1 MNTLQT
7 IILLMT
13 LAIVLVGI
21 ALRLRIPYPLA
32 LVLGGAAL
40 GFAPGLNEI
49 PFNPNFV
56 LVIVLPP
63 TLYYAAYSIPFKE
76 FRRNIQDILWLALG
90 LVIVTTLFIGLLF
103 KWLFPELPWA
113 LAFTF
118 GAIISPP
125 DAVAATAIL
134 RRFTISSR
142 LLTVLEGESLIN
154 DATGLVLYR
163 IGVIA
168 LLSGIFSLTGASLEF
183 TKVAVGGILIGMM
196 TGYLLHAFSS
206 RFLDPILAVV
216 FSFTIPYLTY
226 ILADLLQVS
235 GVLAVVIN
243 GLIGSRMMVTKF
255 AALTRVIGWASW
267 DILIILLNCFIFI
280 LIGLQL
286 SGVMH
291 RLTME
296 KIFIY
301 FGYGLILT
309 VATIIIRFVWVY
321 LRQGIICL
329 KGKKGFYFRRESL
342 HEAIILSWSGM
353 RGIVSLSA
361 ALALPY
367 YLPDGSALPGRD
379 IVTFLTFTVI
389 LLSLLIPGLTL
400 SSLMKWLNIQLT
412 QEDQDTKMVRKELLK
427 AAKEEVEH
435 LHTSGQIDQQDYNF
449 LINYFNHRHQ
459 MFEIALKAKTRFYS
473 LESARMQVLNKKRQ
487 RLLNMWEKN
496 EISDELFNL
505 LERELDVEEV
515 YLARATI

>member
-1 MNTLQT
+1 MNTFET

-40 GFAPGLNEI
+40 GFTPGLNEI
-49 PFNPNFV
+49 PFSPNLV

-90 LVIVTTLFIGLLF
+90 LVMVTTLFIGLLF

-163 IGVIA
+163 ISVIA
-168 LLSGIFSLTGASLEF
+168 LLSGIFSLTEASLEF

-255 AALTRVIGWASW
+255 AALTRVIGWAAW

-286 SGVMH
+286 PGVIH

-296 KIFIY
+296 KILIY
-301 FGYGLILT
+301 FGYGVILT
-309 VATIIIRFVWVY
+309 VATILIRFVWVY
-321 LRQGIICL
+321 LRQGII
-329 KGKKGFYFRRESL
+329 
-342 HEAIILSWSGM
+342 
-353 RGIVSLSA
+353 
-361 ALALPY
+361 
-367 YLPDGSALPGRD
+367 
-379 IVTFLTFTVI
+379 
-389 LLSLLIPGLTL
+389 
-400 SSLMKWLNIQLT
+400 
-412 QEDQDTKMVRKELLK
+412 
-427 AAKEEVEH
+427 
-435 LHTSGQIDQQDYNF
+435 
-449 LINYFNHRHQ
+449 
-459 MFEIALKAKTRFYS
+459 
-473 LESARMQVLNKKRQ
+473 
-487 RLLNMWEKN
+487 
-496 EISDELFNL
+496 
-505 LERELDVEEV
+505 
-515 YLARATI
+515 